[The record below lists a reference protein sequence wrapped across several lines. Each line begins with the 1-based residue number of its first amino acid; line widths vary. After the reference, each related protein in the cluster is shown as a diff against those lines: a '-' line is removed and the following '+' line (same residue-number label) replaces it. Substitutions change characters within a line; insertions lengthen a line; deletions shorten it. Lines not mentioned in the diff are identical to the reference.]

1 MKPRAQKLCTLVD
14 TGTTSTTTTTTGT
27 TATTTTTTTTGTTTN
42 DTPSTTSIS
51 TISSVGKRGSGTLSA
66 AAATGPDYVDE
77 TISDSVLTS
86 VLRASVS
93 GNKTKYILLCYTGY
107 EGSKY
112 WGYEGRKYWGYESS
126 KYWGYESSKY
136 WGYEGRKYWGYEVI
150 SVRQGTMISNDDF
163 VPGYGHFTI
172 SSVRQLYNVTN
183 PSAPLTML

>member
-112 WGYEGRKYWGYESS
+112 WGYEGRKYWGYE
-126 KYWGYESSKY
+126 
-136 WGYEGRKYWGYEVI
+136 VI